1 MRKLSGLVAGMVVL
15 GSVVWADNNGALVP
29 DQVFSCE
36 EPSQFWTEEYARIP
50 GHSLEEKE
58 NHARTTLEAKAVAEM
73 RLYAKE
79 KELSELGK
87 KLWESLP
94 EELAGMEDRP
104 RERFLKTHLA
114 WRKYIVQQASFI
126 ANTSGGGSMYTLLA
140 RNVLIDELSWRIQLY
155 QELLDGK
162 NAVKHSL
169 YFYSSKP
176 SSGV

>member
-1 MRKLSGLVAGMVVL
+1 MRKLSSLMVGMVVL
-15 GSVVWADNNGALVP
+15 GSVVWADDNGMLVP
-29 DQVFSCE
+29 NQVFSYS
-36 EPSQFWTEEYARIP
+36 EPAPHWQEMYAQIP

-58 NHARTTLEAKAVAEM
+58 NHARTTLEIKAVSEM

-87 KLWESLP
+87 KLWEALP

-104 RERFLKTHLA
+104 RDRFLKTHLA

-155 QELLDGK
+155 QELFDGK

-169 YFYSSKP
+169 YFYPSKP
-176 SSGV
+176 SSGG